1 MTSMPLN
8 QHLIAMAKATLAF
21 SMAPFIS
28 PLSFLLILILMELLK
43 QTEPRAASLS
53 IFLSVPFP

>member
-8 QHLIAMAKATLAF
+8 PHQIAVAKATLAF
-21 SMAPFIS
+21 SMALFIT

-53 IFLSVPFP
+53 MFLNVPFL